1 MTRRNTRGEHTRA
14 RLVDAALRSFAAKGF
29 HGTGTRDIAEAAG
42 MSQAAVYVHYTTKEE
57 LLYQLTLDGHRAVE
71 AAVVQAVRGVKGPV
85 EQLRTFVRAFTV
97 WHAHEHTLARVI
109 QYEMGALSEE
119 HVGEIATLR
128 RGIEHRL
135 RRIVA
140 AGVRQGEFTV
150 PDPKV
155 ATRAVLSLG
164 IDVARWYRDDGAWTP
179 EQLGEHYAVLAL
191 QLVRSG

>member
-1 MTRRNTRGEHTRA
+1 M
-14 RLVDAALRSFAAKGF
+14 
-29 HGTGTRDIAEAAG
+29 
-42 MSQAAVYVHYTTKEE
+42 
-57 LLYQLTLDGHRAVE
+57 
-71 AAVVQAVRGVKGPV
+71 
-85 EQLRTFVRAFTV
+85 
-97 WHAHEHTLARVI
+97 
-109 QYEMGALSEE
+109 
-119 HVGEIATLR
+119 
-128 RGIEHRL
+128 
-135 RRIVA
+135 A